1 MVDKHLHIQLSDKH
15 TRAKTNKLSAHFV
28 LIMFIYLMSSLIEN
42 LLIEM
47 CVYCYEIPVS
57 SFVVLI
63 TVLLRVKNVVTKAK
77 RNFLQILKISL

>member
-1 MVDKHLHIQLSDKH
+1 MQLSDIH
-15 TRAKTNKLSAHFV
+15 TWAKTNKLSAHFV
-28 LIMFIYLMSSLIEN
+28 LITFIYLMSSLIEN
-42 LLIEM
+42 LLIELY
-47 CVYCYEIPVS
+47 VYCYEIPVS